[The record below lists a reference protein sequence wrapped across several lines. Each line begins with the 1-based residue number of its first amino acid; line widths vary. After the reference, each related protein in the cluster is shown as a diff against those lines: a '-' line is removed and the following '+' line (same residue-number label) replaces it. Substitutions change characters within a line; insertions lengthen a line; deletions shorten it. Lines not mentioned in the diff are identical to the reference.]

1 MPFVKTE
8 VRYQAIFKQS
18 LKMAT
23 GHHLSVAELIR
34 YRLTPSAAPQNL
46 KSTTVP
52 AISQSVSRESVH
64 IESAASRFTLIYP
77 SVDLCGLATFS
88 DGSLLW
94 STRDASVKDAGF
106 QPLVRQHG
114 QGSASGEFKA
124 LTVE

>member
-64 IESAASRFTLIYP
+64 I
-77 SVDLCGLATFS
+77 DLPVSGPLRFS
-88 DGSLLW
+88 DVFGW
-94 STRDASVKDAGF
+94 IIAMVD
-106 QPLVRQHG
+106 PEHG